1 MSYEFEPAC
10 RRMEWLDP
18 FYKAVWEKAFADAIP
33 ISGTFELTP
42 RCNFNCRMCYVHL
55 KPSEIHKYGKELTA
69 KEWIRVAREAKEA
82 GTTWLCITGG
92 EPLMHP
98 EFETIW
104 KELTQMGFFITLQTN
119 ASMIEGKFQKLLED
133 YPPKGVKITLYGSND
148 EIYEQVCQVKNGFTK
163 VDQGI
168 RMLKEMKI
176 PIQLVSTIIRQN
188 EEDVKR
194 MAFYA
199 YCHQLPW
206 VMTAGVKSSVR
217 GADSE
222 AKDVRVQEKLAKNK
236 KAPARHKAED
246 DYLLTTKLFCG
257 YCGAYLCGES
267 GTSHTGNVHHY
278 YKCVSVKKKRT
289 ECHKKSV
296 RKEWIEDLVVSE
308 TMRMVM
314 DDKAIEA
321 IVSMLMDLQDRENV
335 NLPLYEQQLRE
346 ADTAIQNLLNA
357 IQQGIL
363 TKSTKS
369 RLEKPSGRA
378 GGHKRG
384 IGNQDCL

>member
-148 EIYEQVCQVKNGFTK
+148 EIYEQVCQVPNGFTK

-168 RMLKEMKI
+168 RTLKEMKI
-176 PIQLVSTIIRQN
+176 PVQLVSTIIRQN

-199 YCHQLPW
+199 LNNGLGW
-206 VMTAGVKSSVR
+206 SAVGGIKNSIR

-222 AKDVRVQEKLAKNK
+222 ADQVRVQEQIDEAKYREIK
-236 KAPARHKAED
+236 FRIVEKRYIDIKRKPCTYCK
-246 DYLLTTKLFCG
+246 DYRVGFWIMWNGDIRFCSFMNEPNISIQEMSFNHAWKELL
-257 YCGAYLCGES
+257 
-267 GTSHTGNVHHY
+267 
-278 YKCVSVKKKRT
+278 
-289 ECHKKSV
+289 
-296 RKEWIEDLVVSE
+296 
-308 TMRMVM
+308 
-314 DDKAIEA
+314 
-321 IVSMLMDLQDRENV
+321 
-335 NLPLYEQQLRE
+335 LY
-346 ADTAIQNLLNA
+346 I
-357 IQQGIL
+357 I
-363 TKSTKS
+363 
-369 RLEKPSGRA
+369 
-378 GGHKRG
+378 
-384 IGNQDCL
+384 